1 MRRLVLFFV
10 ACLALPSIAHAQKS
24 EPRTTSP
31 PSPTTRAPETVSP
44 GRGTPVSGHVY
55 LGEAA
60 PDFELEATNGDR
72 VKLSS
77 WKGDFV
83 VILFADRRARL
94 RDLDGLAL
102 RLQPAGARVVAVVHE
117 NLQALRSFTRREATA
132 YWALA
137 DPLGEI
143 AAVYGLWDPIRSA
156 TRPGTVLVDRDG
168 SVRFMLGGQDF
179 PAEDLERLVQF
190 ALQGL

>member
-10 ACLALPSIAHAQKS
+10 ACLVLSSPAQAQKS
-24 EPRTTSP
+24 EPRGPAPPPAAGRSP
-31 PSPTTRAPETVSP
+31 EIASP
-44 GRGTPVSGHVY
+44 GRGTPVSGQVY

-72 VKLSS
+72 VKLASFR
-77 WKGDFV
+77 GDFV
-83 VILFADRRARL
+83 VVLFADRRSRL
-94 RDLDGLAL
+94 RDLDGLAN
-102 RLQPAGARVVAVVHE
+102 RLGPAGGRVVAVVHE
-117 NLQALRSFTRREATA
+117 NLQALQSFTKRESTP

-143 AAVYGLWDPIRSA
+143 AAMYGLWDSLRSA
-156 TRPGTVLVDRDG
+156 TRPGTVLVDRAG
-168 SVRFMLGGQDF
+168 HVLFMLGGHEF
-179 PAEDLERLVQF
+179 PADDIERLVQF